1 MMKDMSSVR
10 AKLEALARRKKK
22 KGYTQK
28 GGGKRAETITDGK
41 MVKSSKP

>member
-1 MMKDMSSVR
+1 MKDMSSVR

-28 GGGKRAETITDGK
+28 YGNRRAETITDGK
-41 MVKSSKP
+41 MIKSQKP